1 MSDTD
6 KTILIVDDEA
16 ELLEMVRAIF
26 TRAGYSRVL
35 TAGSGAEALAVC
47 TAGQP
52 DIVILDVMMPGMDGF
67 EVLRQLRQ
75 SSSVPVLML
84 TARGEAEDKFT
95 GFECGADDYLA
106 KPFLPR
112 ELLFRVQAI
121 LRRTSPGQASPLTA
135 KELQLFRKL
144 YENAGRIVTTGALCE
159 AVCGPVWQGYES
171 TLATHIRHL
180 REKIEA
186 NPSRPVSIVTVKG
199 LGYRLDLPSPKGAPR

>member
-1 MSDTD
+1 
-6 KTILIVDDEA
+6 
-16 ELLEMVRAIF
+16 
-26 TRAGYSRVL
+26 
-35 TAGSGAEALAVC
+35 
-47 TAGQP
+47 
-52 DIVILDVMMPGMDGF
+52 MMPGMDGF

-121 LRRTSPGQASPLTA
+121 LRRTSPAAGRMVRLAAAEVDLENAAAHRDGQVSPLTR
-135 KELQLFRKL
+135 Q
-144 YENAGRIVTTGALCE
+144 GAA
-159 AVCGPVWQGYES
+159 AVPQTVRERRPHRHHWRPLRGGLRAVWQGYES

>member
-121 LRRTSPGQASPLTA
+121 LRRTSPAAGRMVRLAAAEVDLENAAAHRDGQVSPLTA

-159 AVCGPVWQGYES
+159 AVCGPVWQG
-171 TLATHIRHL
+171 
-180 REKIEA
+180 
-186 NPSRPVSIVTVKG
+186 
-199 LGYRLDLPSPKGAPR
+199 

>member
-1 MSDTD
+1 
-6 KTILIVDDEA
+6 
-16 ELLEMVRAIF
+16 EMVRAIF

-47 TAGQP
+47 AAGQP

-121 LRRTSPGQASPLTA
+121 LRRTSPAAGHTVRLAAAEVDL
-135 KELQLFRKL
+135 
-144 YENAGRIVTTGALCE
+144 ENAVRSEEHTSEL
-159 AVCGPVWQGYES
+159 
-171 TLATHIRHL
+171 
-180 REKIEA
+180 
-186 NPSRPVSIVTVKG
+186 
-199 LGYRLDLPSPKGAPR
+199 